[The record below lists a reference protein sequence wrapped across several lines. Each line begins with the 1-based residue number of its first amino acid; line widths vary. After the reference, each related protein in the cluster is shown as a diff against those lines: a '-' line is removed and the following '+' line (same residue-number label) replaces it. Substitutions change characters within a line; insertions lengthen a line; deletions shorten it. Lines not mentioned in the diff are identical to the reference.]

1 MVPQLPAFIVGAPLL
16 FSVIVPILGLIWRHT
31 WFRHSAFLVALATV
45 GVSVVASALSLE
57 RVLSR
62 GSFRYYLGG
71 WEPPVGIE
79 YVIDEVSAFVSLVVT
94 SVAFLVMISTRR
106 WAEREAGDRPGVFYG
121 LVLLLLAGLTGI
133 VITGDLFNLFVF
145 LEIASLAA
153 YALVFIGGRKAML
166 AGFRYLIIGSIGGA
180 FYLLGVGFIYFA
192 TGTLNM
198 IEAREL
204 LDGAE
209 SARAAQAGA
218 VFIFTG
224 LGLKMALVPMHLWLP
239 DAYEHAP
246 SSVNSLIAPVMTKV
260 AAYAMLRMLISVF
273 PPGFLS
279 GTVPVAD
286 ALLILGL
293 IGIVFGSIAA
303 AGQTDIRRMLAYSSI
318 SQLAFIA
325 VGIGLG
331 TPLALAAALLH
342 IVNHAAMK
350 ATLFLAAS
358 SIRLRVGLQ
367 RTHNLAGLGPRMP
380 LTMGAFAIGSVAMV
394 GIPPTAGFFSKWYMV
409 QAGVRAARDQ
419 EQLVVVAAIVVAV
432 VLLSSLLTAVY
443 LFKVLE
449 QVYLRPAK
457 PEPSAHHD
465 DDHEPSAD
473 AVQRSTEQTMRPV
486 VERAREAPFD
496 VWLPL
501 VLLAAAT
508 IALGI
513 ANVVIMDHVLLPGV
527 S

>member
-1 MVPQLPAFIVGAPLL
+1 MEQLPAFIVGAPLL
-16 FSVIVPILGLIWRHT
+16 FSVVVPLLGRKWRQ
-31 WFRHSAFLVALATV
+31 SAFVIAVATLA
-45 GVSVVASALSLE
+45 VSAVASALSLE
-57 RVLSR
+57 RVLR
-62 GSFRYYLGG
+62 EGTFRYYLGG

-79 YVIDEVSAFVSLVVT
+79 WVMDEVSSFVSLVVT
-94 SVAFLVMISTRR
+94 SVSVLVLISTRR

-121 LVLLLLAGLTGI
+121 LALLLLAGLTGI

-153 YALVFIGGRKAML
+153 YALVFIGGRRAML

-180 FYLLGVGFIYFA
+180 FFLLGVGFIYFA

-198 IEAREL
+198 IEAKEL
-204 LDGAE
+204 LSE
-209 SARAAQAGA
+209 SESTRAVQVGA

-239 DAYEHAP
+239 DAYENAP

-260 AAYAMLRMLISVF
+260 AAYAMLRMLLSVF
-273 PPGFLS
+273 PAGYLS

-293 IGIVFGSIAA
+293 IGIVFGSVAA
-303 AGQTDIRRMLAYSSI
+303 AGQADIRRMLAYSSI

-342 IVNHAAMK
+342 VVNHAAMK
-350 ATLFLAAS
+350 ATLFLAAAS
-358 SIRLRVGLQ
+358 VRYRVGLQ

-380 LTMGAFAIGSVAMV
+380 LTMGAFAVGSVAMV

-409 QAGVRAARDQ
+409 QAGVDEGQ
-419 EQLVVVAAIVVAV
+419 WIVVAV

-457 PEPSAHHD
+457 PEPSVHHD
-465 DDHEPSAD
+465 DEHDASGPGAPQSAE
-473 AVQRSTEQTMRPV
+473 EQSVRPV
-486 VERAREAPFD
+486 VARAREAPLD
-496 VWLPL
+496 VWAPL
-501 VLLAAAT
+501 VVLAAAT
-508 IALGI
+508 VVLGVF
-513 ANVVIMDHVLLPGV
+513 NVVIMEHVLLPGV

>member
-1 MVPQLPAFIVGAPLL
+1 
-16 FSVIVPILGLIWRHT
+16 
-31 WFRHSAFLVALATV
+31 
-45 GVSVVASALSLE
+45 
-57 RVLSR
+57 
-62 GSFRYYLGG
+62 
-71 WEPPVGIE
+71 
-79 YVIDEVSAFVSLVVT
+79 
-94 SVAFLVMISTRR
+94 
-106 WAEREAGDRPGVFYG
+106 
-121 LVLLLLAGLTGI
+121 
-133 VITGDLFNLFVF
+133 
-145 LEIASLAA
+145 
-153 YALVFIGGRKAML
+153 
-166 AGFRYLIIGSIGGA
+166 
-180 FYLLGVGFIYFA
+180 
-192 TGTLNM
+192 M
-198 IEAREL
+198 IEARQL
-204 LDGAE
+204 LEEAE
-209 SARAAQAGA
+209 STRAVQVGA

-260 AAYAMLRMLISVF
+260 AAYAMLRMFLSVF
-273 PPGFLS
+273 PPGYLS
-279 GTVPVAD
+279 GAVPVAD

-293 IGIVFGSIAA
+293 IGIVFGSVAA

-342 IVNHAAMK
+342 VVNHAAMK
-350 ATLFLAAS
+350 ATLFLATAS
-358 SIRLRVGLQ
+358 VRFRVGLQ

-380 LTMGAFAIGSVAMV
+380 LTMGAFAVGSVAMV

-409 QAGVRAARDQ
+409 QAGLDEGQ
-419 EQLVVVAAIVVAV
+419 WIVVAV

-457 PEPSAHHD
+457 PEPSEHHGD
-465 DDHEPSAD
+465 EHSSPAD
-473 AVQRSTEQTMRPV
+473 GAPQPVEQQSVRPV
-486 VERAREAPFD
+486 VERAREAPLD

-508 IALGI
+508 VVLGVI
-513 ANVVIMDHVLLPGV
+513 NVVIMEHVLLPGV

>member
-1 MVPQLPAFIVGAPLL
+1 MEQQLPAFIVGAPLL
-16 FSVIVPILGLIWRHT
+16 FSVVVPILGRKWRQSP
-31 WFRHSAFLVALATV
+31 FGIALATLA
-45 GVSVVASALSLE
+45 VSVVASALSLGQ
-57 RVLSR
+57 VLQD
-62 GSFRYYLGG
+62 GTIRYALGG

-79 YVIDEVSAFVSLVVT
+79 YVIDEVAAFVSLVVT
-94 SVAFLVMISTRR
+94 SVSLLVLISTRR
-106 WAEREAGDRPGVFYG
+106 WAEREAGDRPGIFYG
-121 LVLLLLAGLTGI
+121 LVLLLIAGLTGI
-133 VITGDLFNLFVF
+133 VVTGDLFNLFVF

-153 YALVFIGGRKAML
+153 YALVFIGGRRAML

-180 FYLLGVGFIYFA
+180 FYLLGVGFVYFA

-198 IEAREL
+198 IEARQL
-204 LDGAE
+204 LEGAE
-209 SARAAQAGA
+209 STRAVQAGA

-260 AAYAMLRMLISVF
+260 AAYAMLRMFLSVF
-273 PPGFLS
+273 PAGYLT

-293 IGIVFGSIAA
+293 IGIVFGSVAA

-331 TPLALAAALLH
+331 TPLAIAAALLH
-342 IVNHAAMK
+342 VVNHAAMK
-350 ATLFLAAS
+350 ATLFLAAG

-367 RTHNLAGLGPRMP
+367 RTHNLAGLGPRMK
-380 LTMGAFAIGSVAMV
+380 LTMGAFAVGSVAMV

-409 QAGVRAARDQ
+409 QAGVHEGQ
-419 EQLVVVAAIVVAV
+419 WLVVVV
-432 VLLSSLLTAVY
+432 VLLSTLLTAVY

-465 DDHEPSAD
+465 DEHDSPEGGVPQPVEQE
-473 AVQRSTEQTMRPV
+473 AVRPV
-486 VERAREAPFD
+486 VERAREAPLD

-508 IALGI
+508 VVLGV
-513 ANVVIMDHVLLPGV
+513 ANVVIMEHVLLPGV

>member
-1 MVPQLPAFIVGAPLL
+1 MDPQLPVFIVGAPLL
-16 FSVIVPILGLIWRHT
+16 FSIVVPILGRKWRQ
-31 WFRHSAFLVALATV
+31 SAFVVAVATMV
-45 GVSVVASALSLE
+45 ISAVASALSLE
-57 RVLSR
+57 RVLR
-62 GSFRYYLGG
+62 DGAFHYYLGG

-79 YVIDEVSAFVSLVVT
+79 YVIDEVAAFVSLVVT
-94 SVAFLVMISTRR
+94 SVSVLVLISTRR

-121 LVLLLLAGLTGI
+121 LALLLMAGLTGI
-133 VITGDLFNLFVF
+133 IITGDLFNLFVF

-198 IEAREL
+198 AETREL
-204 LDGAE
+204 LDGTE
-209 SARAAQAGA
+209 SVRAAQVGA

-260 AAYAMLRMLISVF
+260 SAYAMLRMLLSVF
-273 PPGFLS
+273 PAGYLS
-279 GTVPVAD
+279 GSVPIAD

-342 IVNHAAMK
+342 VANHAAMK
-350 ATLFLAAS
+350 ATLFLAAG

-380 LTMGAFAIGSVAMV
+380 LTMGAFAVGSVAMV

-409 QAGVRAARDQ
+409 QAGVDEGAW
-419 EQLVVVAAIVVAV
+419 LVVAV

-465 DDHEPSAD
+465 DEHD
-473 AVQRSTEQTMRPV
+473 APAGDAPYAAEQAMRPV
-486 VERAREAPFD
+486 VERARESPWD

-501 VLLAAAT
+501 VILAAAT
-508 IALGI
+508 VVLGVL
-513 ANVVIMDHVLLPGV
+513 NVVIMENVLLPGV
-527 S
+527 EVS